1 MQSSTGDAAIRI
13 RNLSVYL
20 RNGGALKEVRLLEGE
35 DRRYT
40 MWVRLANRGGE
51 FRVNLFRSDQPKT
64 YKDLDL
70 AMATI
75 RDDFGD
81 ETRAAEYDREQRWLE
96 RDAEDHPGEPI
107 RDGTDLTEQQLEAI
121 EQSRK
126 WRNNPCRYC

>member
-1 MQSSTGDAAIRI
+1 MDDPNLPSSPSDGPEDAWVQSSTGDAAIRI

-75 RDDFGD
+75 RDDFGFFGAVSVATDRPAVAGRAQAGTLGDD
-81 ETRAAEYDREQRWLE
+81 E
-96 RDAEDHPGEPI
+96 G
-107 RDGTDLTEQQLEAI
+107 
-121 EQSRK
+121 
-126 WRNNPCRYC
+126 

>member
-40 MWVRLANRGGE
+40 MWVRLANRSGE

-75 RDDFGD
+75 RDDFGFFGAVAVATDRPVVAGRAQAGTLGDD
-81 ETRAAEYDREQRWLE
+81 EV
-96 RDAEDHPGEPI
+96 
-107 RDGTDLTEQQLEAI
+107 
-121 EQSRK
+121 
-126 WRNNPCRYC
+126 

>member
-1 MQSSTGDAAIRI
+1 LVDDSNLPASPGEGSEDAWVQSSTGDAAIRI

-40 MWVRLANRGGE
+40 MWVRLANRSGE

-75 RDDFGD
+75 RDDFGFFGAVAVATDRPVVAGRAQAGTLGDD
-81 ETRAAEYDREQRWLE
+81 E
-96 RDAEDHPGEPI
+96 G
-107 RDGTDLTEQQLEAI
+107 
-121 EQSRK
+121 
-126 WRNNPCRYC
+126 